1 MKQRDPR
8 QESNPMTEKMPF
20 QLKLPQVSQ
29 FAAISGIERA
39 KLALPIFGGTSPT
52 ETKSTESSSGASGE
66 PSSNSQENGE
76 TSSAGGD
83 SGKPKEMSPEEI
95 ASLLEQLSDTQNKL
109 TEATKKITAADAEKQ
124 KQERAQMGKEEALTA
139 DLEQA
144 TQTIIKMDAALK
156 NQAIINA
163 INSFRDI
170 EFHDTMFVMRELQ
183 SSAPDIFENM
193 DVDLDNGT
201 VTVKGVENHLRRI
214 AKEKDW
220 AVKKN
225 STGAAGDQNGNGGG
239 QNPPAPP
246 RGSGAPPA
254 NPTTNQD
261 KAARRKSLADKFPV
275 ISHGRKL

>member
-1 MKQRDPR
+1 
-8 QESNPMTEKMPF
+8 MTEKMPF

-39 KLALPIFGGTSPT
+39 KMALPIFGGTTPT
-52 ETKSTESSSGASGE
+52 ETKSTESSSGGSGE
-66 PSSNSQENGE
+66 PSSTTSENGE

-144 TQTIIKMDAALK
+144 QQTIIKMDAALK

-170 EFHDTMFVMRELQ
+170 EFHDINFVLRELQ
-183 SSAPDIFENM
+183 SSASDVFENM
-193 DVDLDNGT
+193 DVDLENGT

-225 STGAAGDQNGNGGG
+225 AAGASTQQQNGN
-239 QNPPAPP
+239 QPPAPP
-246 RGSGAPPA
+246 AGSSGAPPA

-275 ISHGRKL
+275 IAHGRKL

>member
-39 KLALPIFGGTSPT
+39 KLALPIFGGTTPT

-124 KQERAQMGKEEALTA
+124 KAERAQMGKEEALTA

-144 TQTIIKMDAALK
+144 QQTIIKMDQALK
-156 NQAIINA
+156 NQAVINA
-163 INSFRDI
+163 VNGFRDI
-170 EFHDTMFVMRELQ
+170 EFHDINFVLRELQ
-183 SSAPDIFENM
+183 SSAADVFENM
-193 DVDLDNGT
+193 DVDLENGT

-225 STGAAGDQNGNGGG
+225 ATGAAGENGGQG

-254 NPTTNQD
+254 NPTANQD

-275 ISHGRKL
+275 IAHGRKL